1 MLPGMPRYHDELEK
15 LHDDGSG
22 CDDGE
27 SGLQATIVRSIGALR
42 VLETT
47 YQMMHK
53 QLIILDITDGIQ

>member
-1 MLPGMPRYHDELEK
+1 MPRYHDELEK

-47 YQMMHK
+47 
-53 QLIILDITDGIQ
+53 